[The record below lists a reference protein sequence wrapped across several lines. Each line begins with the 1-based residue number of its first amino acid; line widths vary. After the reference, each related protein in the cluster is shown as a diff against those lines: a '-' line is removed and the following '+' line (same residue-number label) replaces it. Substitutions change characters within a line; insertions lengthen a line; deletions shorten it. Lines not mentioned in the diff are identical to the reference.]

1 MSSTGECETM
11 NDLNPSDSTVQDERR
26 PIPGYEG
33 LYEIDRRGNVY
44 AMFGFRQWKPGRLN
58 KTRISPE
65 GYVTTVLQKEG
76 KGKTRTIHRLL
87 MLAWQPVENS
97 HQLEVNHIDGD
108 KTNNDL
114 SNLEWVTHHENML
127 HMFRIL
133 KTWEKNQVRGVTH
146 GRAKL
151 TEDNVREI
159 RRLFAGGKARKELAA
174 QFGVSTTN
182 ITFIVTRKL
191 WPHIE

>member
-1 MSSTGECETM
+1 ME
-11 NDLNPSDSTVQDERR
+11 DINPTDSVMQDERR
-26 PIPGYEG
+26 PIPDYEG
-33 LYEIDRRGNVY
+33 LYEMDQQGNVY
-44 AMFGFRQWKPGRLN
+44 AMFAFRQWKPGRLN
-58 KTRISPE
+58 TTRISPE
-65 GYVTTVLQKEG
+65 GYVTTVLNKDG

-87 MLAWQPVENS
+87 MLTWRPVENS
-97 HQLEVNHIDGD
+97 RQLEVNHIDGD

-127 HMFRIL
+127 HMFRVL

-151 TEDNVREI
+151 TEDDVREI
-159 RRLFAGGKARKELAA
+159 RRLSANGLTRKELAMR
-174 QFGVSTTN
+174 FGVSSTN
-182 ITFIVTRKL
+182 ITFVVTRKL